1 MIRDLIKKTRSYRR
15 FNEDVKITKTTL
27 KKLVELARFSPSA
40 ANKQPLK
47 YILICEQEKT
57 ENIFPYLSWAGY
69 LKDWEKPEKGERPTG
84 YIIML
89 NDSQISKNSN
99 TDAGIA
105 AQSILLGASEKGLGG
120 CIFGAIDRKG
130 IRKELQIEERFDI
143 LYVIALGEP
152 VEEVQIETADSDIK
166 YWRDES
172 GIHHVPKRP
181 LSELILDK

>member
-1 MIRDLIKKTRSYRR
+1 
-15 FNEDVKITKTTL
+15 
-27 KKLVELARFSPSA
+27 
-40 ANKQPLK
+40 
-47 YILICEQEKT
+47 
-57 ENIFPYLSWAGY
+57 
-69 LKDWEKPEKGERPTG
+69 
-84 YIIML
+84 ML